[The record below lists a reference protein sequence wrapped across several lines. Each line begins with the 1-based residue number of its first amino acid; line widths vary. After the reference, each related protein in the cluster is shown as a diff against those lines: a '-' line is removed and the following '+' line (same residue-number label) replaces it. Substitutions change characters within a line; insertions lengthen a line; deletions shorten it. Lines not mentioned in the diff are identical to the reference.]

1 VTKRQAL
8 RTKVQRILRLLFER
22 ALGLKRAPRCSI
34 ELVDWCSLRLA
45 IRAHTVDQE
54 SLKWMTD
61 SIFWLTFL
69 ACEITEDDTV
79 FDLGSHIGSFALRA
93 AAHCHCRVW
102 ATEPDHESAT
112 LHRIN
117 AAMNH
122 LEQTQDIAEVAV
134 GELDGAVD
142 FHEATANWAHTTM
155 AVGSDANI
163 LTGTTIQV
171 QCLSLSGCFARSR
184 ANRCSFMKLNI
195 EGAEFG
201 FIRGATESDLCRVDT
216 IVAELHFDLA
226 LGESETELIN
236 KLAAAGFRSQILPT
250 DSKFRAFLVAR
261 R

>member
-1 VTKRQAL
+1 VDFNAGVASRAILFRSGISSSLLEMQIQDPF
-8 RTKVQRILRLLFER
+8 RSKVFRN
-22 ALGLKRAPRCSI
+22 S
-34 ELVDWCSLRLA
+34 VS
-45 IRAHTVDQE
+45 
-54 SLKWMTD
+54 
-61 SIFWLTFL
+61 
-69 ACEITEDDTV
+69 
-79 FDLGSHIGSFALRA
+79 
-93 AAHCHCRVW
+93 
-102 ATEPDHESAT
+102 
-112 LHRIN
+112 
-117 AAMNH
+117 
-122 LEQTQDIAEVAV
+122 
-134 GELDGAVD
+134 ELDGTVD

-236 KLAAAGFRSQILPT
+236 KLAAAGFRSQILPS